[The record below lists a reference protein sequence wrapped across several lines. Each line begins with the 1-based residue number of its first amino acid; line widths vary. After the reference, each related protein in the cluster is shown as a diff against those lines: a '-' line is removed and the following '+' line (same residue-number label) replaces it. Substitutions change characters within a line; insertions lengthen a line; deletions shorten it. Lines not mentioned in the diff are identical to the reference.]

1 MKLNLFKKVCLTV
14 MGVGV
19 VSSLVSV
26 GTFATFTA
34 ATTNTSNSFT
44 SGTLTLT
51 NVTSSVGAAQTLVGS
66 GTAPQTLASQNASS
80 GTDCSSGVVANSC
93 ATVLSVSNVVA
104 SGLEPGEFVQGQL
117 AITNSGSLPATVAL
131 QVQNLLTTV
140 PTCGT
145 GATCADPG
153 PALNITINDSTSGKC
168 LFGDASGVAAPSGSP
183 LQVGAA
189 ACTSIITTAALG
201 TGSSSVTR
209 PGNSVFGA
217 CLTGCNPTAATP
229 AGSLATFSRNATGGT
244 PASSLIFV
252 PGTHITT
259 KSLTNAASPT
269 GPGNLTGINQWAAN
283 STSSGGLAESHTFV
297 VTIAFPDTGYTTKT
311 IGSDTFL
318 YGSDNGYQGV
328 TGTQVSFDLVFLAFQ

>member
-44 SGTLTLT
+44 SGTLSLT
-51 NVTSSVGAAQTLVGS
+51 NVTSSVGAAQTVVGS

-80 GTDCSSGVVANSC
+80 GTDCSAAKVAASC

-104 SGLEPGEFVQGQL
+104 SGLEPGEFVQGQV
-117 AITNSGSLPATVAL
+117 AITNSGSLPATVGL

-153 PALNITINDSTSGKC
+153 PALNITINDSSSGKC
-168 LFGDASGVAAPSGSP
+168 LFGDASGVQAPSGSP

-201 TGSSSVTR
+201 TGSSSIT
-209 PGNSVFGA
+209 PATHSTFGA
-217 CLTGCNPTAATP
+217 CLTGCDPTAAT
-229 AGSLATFSRNATGGT
+229 AGTLASFSRNSTGGT
-244 PASSLIFV
+244 AASSLIFV
-252 PGTHITT
+252 PGTTITT
-259 KSLTNAASPT
+259 KSRTNAASPT
-269 GPGNLTGINQWAAN
+269 GPGDLTGINQWAAN
-283 STSSGGLAESHTFV
+283 SPSSGGSAESHTFV